1 MKKKDLQ
8 LLRKKQ
14 LPEIIALVQKKKEEL
29 IFSYAKIKAGKLKN
43 TSVLK
48 NLRRDIAQI
57 LTLIKEKEIFEK
69 SSKKKE

>member
-14 LPEIIALVQKKKEEL
+14 LSELVALVRSKKDEL
-29 IFSYAKIKAGKLKN
+29 VLSYAKLKADKLKN

-69 SSKKKE
+69 SSEK